1 MSRYNN
7 YGNGKNNRGVAAII
21 AIVLAAIVAFG
32 AIFWDH
38 IVIIWDD
45 ITRYFQRVDNELK
58 DDSSTETPGDSSS
71 TETPG
76 EDSSGEETPGEDSSG
91 NGGADI
97 VDKQDGNVV
106 VGKPNNNGLALLS
119 AVIPAS
125 DYTDYGVAATAESA
139 YSIGVTIE
147 PSNVTYNAVDWA
159 ITWKN
164 ASSTWAKGKT
174 VTDYVTLVP
183 TSDGSTTATLS
194 CVQAF
199 GEQVVISATMREHP
213 EVSTTA
219 TVDYVKRVTDITATI
234 SASELAL
241 DTTYTYTVTPTYG
254 VGTLTGDFV
263 LSDYA
268 FNLTTG
274 FKDLIESKL
283 EARNTTLL
291 KYTDYFSFTLY
302 NHITVDEN
310 AKTFTFNGDTAFDIF
325 GLYTN
330 PGNVIDPDS
339 STKVVTS
346 AMLRNAFNNDFFA
359 AVGEYTDTQ
368 ATFTADYTY
377 TYKGTTYSSGDVT
390 VNCKFD
396 QESLVIAPIS
406 VTFNKTEYVF

>member
-7 YGNGKNNRGVAAII
+7 YGNGKNNRGVAAIV

-32 AIFWDH
+32 AIFWEH
-38 IVIIWDD
+38 IVIIWND
-45 ITRYFQRVDNELK
+45 ITRYVQRVDKEVVEDKN
-58 DDSSTETPGDSSS
+58 SSS
-71 TETPG
+71 DNKDNTDK
-76 EDSSGEETPGEDSSG
+76 DSSGEETPGEDSSG

-274 FKDLIESKL
+274 FADLIKTKMT
-283 EARNTTLL
+283 ARNSELISFYDQ
-291 KYTDYFSFTLY
+291 YTIRLV
-302 NHITVDEN
+302 NVITVAES
-310 AKTFTFNGDTAFDIF
+310 AKTFTFNGDTAWDIF
-325 GLYTN
+325 AVDTSGE
-330 PGNVIDPDS
+330 
-339 STKVVTS
+339 TKVPAS
-346 AMLRNAFNNDFFA
+346 KINAFNNDFFA